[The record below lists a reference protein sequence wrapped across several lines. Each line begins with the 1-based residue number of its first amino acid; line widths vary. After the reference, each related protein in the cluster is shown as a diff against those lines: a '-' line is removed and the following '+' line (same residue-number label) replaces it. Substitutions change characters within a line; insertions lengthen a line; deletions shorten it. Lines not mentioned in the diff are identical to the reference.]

1 MVYTEAVDFVSAIA
15 ETDLTAM
22 RFVAESGQ
30 FAIYAAGDDT
40 FLLVQRHAGMPWTG
54 LRLSGDGV
62 FRISGLL
69 SDATRNLYRELAS
82 KLSPANRDGDAVP
95 APTAR

>member
-1 MVYTEAVDFVSAIA
+1 MDFVSAIA

-30 FAIYAAGDDT
+30 FAVYAAGDDT

-95 APTAR
+95 AQPAR